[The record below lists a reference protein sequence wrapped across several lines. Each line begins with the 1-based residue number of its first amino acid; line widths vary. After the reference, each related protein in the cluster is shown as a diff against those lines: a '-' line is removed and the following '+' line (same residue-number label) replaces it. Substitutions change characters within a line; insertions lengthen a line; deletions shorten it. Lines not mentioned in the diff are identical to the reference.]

1 MANTLLPPDR
11 AAYRAAV
18 AQVAALASAKLPDSL
33 GRIASAVKL
42 VLAGDVELLPDGGAM
57 VASRS
62 KASTEY
68 HLVNGVCECADYPRA
83 PGNLCAHR
91 LAYGIARRAAELT
104 PALPPPIET
113 AAVDTGA
120 PASPVQ
126 VEATVAAPVAP
137 VPGDAQAPLYEAP
150 ASVNCHIMLE
160 GRQVQV
166 TLRDT
171 DEQRLLE
178 RLATVLRK
186 YPDLPSAT
194 GKNQRSAAD
203 ETSDKGQ
210 RDWCQIHAC
219 TMRWN
224 EGKDG
229 RQGWYSHK
237 TADGWCKGWR
247 ASR

>member
-1 MANTLLPPDR
+1 MSTPLPSDR

-42 VLAGDVELLPDGGAM
+42 VLAGDVELLPTGGAM

-62 KASTEY
+62 KASAEY

-104 PALPPPIET
+104 PALPPPIE
-113 AAVDTGA
+113 ADAVDSGTQDA
-120 PASPVQ
+120 PVAP
-126 VEATVAAPVAP
+126 VEATAAAPVAP
-137 VPGDAQAPLYEAP
+137 ASLGEAP
-150 ASVNCHIMLE
+150 ASVNCHIMVE

-171 DEQRLLE
+171 DEQRMLE
-178 RLATVLRK
+178 RLTAVLHK
-186 YPDLPSAT
+186 YPVLPSHNDKKAI
-194 GKNQRSAAD
+194 KSAG
-203 ETSDKGQ
+203 ETPEKG
-210 RDWCQIHAC
+210 WCAIHNYA
-219 TMRWN
+219 MQEN
-224 EGKDG
+224 EKDG
-229 RQGWYSHK
+229 RRWFSHRLPEG
-237 TADGWCKGWR
+237 GWCKGRR
-247 ASR
+247 ARA